1 MSSGKTK
8 KRKRKSDSPD
18 VELKKAWAIG
28 LKLFKPIVKT
38 GKQTVSPSKNIKR
51 SLFGGKRKTKRRRRG
66 KSRKIKN
73 VEEKQKRE
81 ENNNLNK

>member
-8 KRKRKSDSPD
+8 KRKRKRDSPD

-38 GKQTVSPSKNIKR
+38 GKQTVSLSKNIKR
-51 SLFGGKRKTKRRRRG
+51 SFFGGKRKTKRRRRG
-66 KSRKIKN
+66 KSRKIK
-73 VEEKQKRE
+73 KRRR
-81 ENNNLNK
+81 KTKKRRK